1 MDKMKLS
8 VGKRQLIQRL
18 GYDFNDTSLVEIA
31 LSHRSVGAN
40 NNERL
45 EFLGDSILNFTIG
58 EALFNKFPNCRE
70 GSLSHMRAQMVK
82 GVTLAEIAKEF
93 AIGDNLNLGSGE
105 LKSGGHRR
113 ESILADTVEALIGAI
128 YIDGGMVVCQQRIM
142 AWYQSRLDF
151 ITPENSAKDSK
162 TQLQEYLQG
171 RKKALPIYTA
181 KQLSDE
187 LHLQLFEVEC
197 EIAHLQQRFVGR
209 GSSRRAAEQ
218 SAALAALDVLLGS
231 V

>member
-197 EIAHLQQRFVGR
+197 EIAYLQQRFVGR